1 MNQTRLLALVIAAV
15 LAIAGGWYFG
25 TATEPV
31 QHAAIDTGKLMFPD
45 LTAKLKDA
53 RRIEITSKGK
63 VTVIELKNGVWG
75 VADRGGY
82 PVEEPKLRGL
92 LTSLT
97 ELRLT
102 EPRTTNPA
110 EFSRLG
116 VEDPA
121 ADTTGTANLLRVL
134 DGDGKPIV
142 SVIVGH
148 RRMRTRGDV
157 PEEVYVRRPGDN
169 QSWLAEGSLQADAD
183 PQVWLNRDIVNISH
197 ALVTKVVATK
207 NGATIE
213 LTRDGEKLKVTQPAE
228 YPKLEDYKLDDVGR
242 ALENLTFQDVKP
254 DKEPIGD
261 KVGDAVFTTSDGLNI
276 AVTINHLG
284 KDSWTRFAVTAPDR
298 NKPEAERL
306 NAKLAGWAFETGA
319 WKDQSLDP
327 SLDDLKAPPPAK
339 SEAPAAEAPKA
350 EAPSAEAP
358 KP

>member
-1 MNQTRLLALVIAAV
+1 MRV
-15 LAIAGGWYFG
+15 
-25 TATEPV
+25 P
-31 QHAAIDTGKLMFPD
+31 
-45 LTAKLKDA
+45 
-53 RRIEITSKGK
+53 
-63 VTVIELKNGVWG
+63 
-75 VADRGGY
+75 
-82 PVEEPKLRGL
+82 
-92 LTSLT
+92 
-97 ELRLT
+97 
-102 EPRTTNPA
+102 
-110 EFSRLG
+110 
-116 VEDPA
+116 
-121 ADTTGTANLLRVL
+121 DTTGTANLLRVL